1 MTITQLSNT
10 PLRGDPEFNDKA
22 ADWNGRQLPRLVTE
36 MNEAIVEVN
45 DNTVS
50 AALSAAQAAAQ
61 ADLAG
66 AAVEGLGNYRGP
78 WATLSGA
85 LTPPASVFHAGR
97 FWLLTEAVTNIA
109 LSEPGVDVSKWV
121 PVRRGAIVT
130 AANTQAL
137 AGDDIVFNGS
147 AAVTATL
154 PAGPSSGDTVIITRT
169 GTGLVTVAR
178 NGSTIYGLA
187 ENLLIDQ
194 RDWRIRLIFI
204 GGTWRTSL
212 EGLVA

>member
-1 MTITQLSNT
+1 MPVTQLTNT
-10 PLRGDPEFNDKA
+10 PLRTDPEFAQKA
-22 ADWNGRQLPRLVTE
+22 EDWNARQLPQLVTE

-66 AAVEGLGNYRGP
+66 AAVEGLDNFRGA
-78 WATLSGA
+78 WSTLSGA
-85 LTPPASVFHAGR
+85 LSPPASVFHAGR
-97 FWLLTEAVTNIA
+97 FWLLTEALPNVT
-109 LSEPGVDVSKWV
+109 LSEPGVDVSKWL

-137 AGDDIVFNGS
+137 AGDDIVSNATS
-147 AAVTATL
+147 AITVTL
-154 PAGPSSGDTVIITRT
+154 PAGPSSGDTVSIVRL
-169 GTGLVTVAR
+169 GTGVVTVAR
-178 NGSTIYGLA
+178 NGSTILGA
-187 ENLLIDQ
+187 ADTVTIDRQ
-194 RDWRIRLIFI
+194 YWRLRFVFA
-204 GGTWRTSL
+204 GGTWRISL